1 MTEATATDCQPWTRS
16 TGRPID
22 WTREPSPVLRGLA
35 GKTRLVLVGLVAL
48 HIGCGGGTDG
58 SPIPPP
64 TTPEPTPPAPP
75 PPPPEDLVVPPAEA
89 GKIAPDR
96 IAVTLA
102 SAAGEPLAD
111 TAYEWTT
118 DEHSGWVFPAEGRS
132 DSQGKVDGAWIPGFP
147 GLGRLTLRYAE
158 AEEEKVIEFETFSE
172 TPENPP
178 WAQVFVRLWTPL
190 ATGYSIDVTPL
201 TDPIRTYYSP
211 LNWDSAYAGLQRR
224 GTHFER
230 QLQFSVWD
238 ADEGES
244 SVAEATDGLDC
255 ARFGHEGTG
264 VQCRAEYPWVVGG
277 TYRFQMTEEIEEG
290 VSEFALEVTD
300 LGSGVSRYIGKL
312 RFGRKSRLDNMVFFV
327 EDFDRTA
334 PNCLDQAVMSAA
346 FRRAMARTADGRWV
360 PIVDG
365 LIELW
370 DEDRLN
376 PGTPPCA
383 NFDVLRHPSGLEV
396 RVGGLNVRDPH
407 ATIRVTIPE

>member
-1 MTEATATDCQPWTRS
+1 MP
-16 TGRPID
+16 
-22 WTREPSPVLRGLA
+22 
-35 GKTRLVLVGLVAL
+35 LVLFA
-48 HIGCGGGTDG
+48 GCGGGVDG

-64 TTPEPTPPAPP
+64 TAPEPAPTPP

-89 GKIAPDR
+89 GKVAPDR
-96 IAVTLA
+96 IAVTLT
-102 SAAGEPLAD
+102 SAANEPLAD

-118 DEHSGWVFPAEGRS
+118 DEHSGWVFPAKGRS
-132 DSQGKVDGAWIPGFP
+132 DREGKVDGAWIPGFP
-147 GLGRLTLRYAE
+147 GLGKLTLRYVVAG
-158 AEEEKVIEFETFSE
+158 EETAIEYETFSE
-172 TPENPP
+172 APENPP

-201 TDPIRTYYSP
+201 TEPIKTYYSP

-290 VSEFALEVTD
+290 VSVFALEVI
-300 LGSGVSRYIGKL
+300 VRYIRQRAHGLL
-312 RFGRKSRLDNMVFFV
+312 RGGLRP
-327 EDFDRTA
+327 DR
-334 PNCLDQAVMSAA
+334 PRPGGSSG
-346 FRRAMARTADGRWV
+346 GRWRG
-360 PIVDG
+360 PPTAGGIVDG

-370 DEDRLN
+370 GRSLHPAVCE
-376 PGTPPCA
+376 
-383 NFDVLRHPSGLEV
+383 LRCPAAPVRARTGWRERAGPARDDSG
-396 RVGGLNVRDPH
+396 RTGMSGGSLGPLPLAAGCGAGRRS
-407 ATIRVTIPE
+407 A